1 MMTVYDQH
9 NRPLQDLRISV
20 TDRCNFRCRYCMP
33 EEIFNKD
40 YEFLPTKDILSATEI
55 ERISRLFIDLGVR
68 KLRITGGEPLL
79 RKDLTE
85 IIRRLAALD
94 AEDISLT
101 TNGSLLR
108 NKASELREAG
118 LQRITVS
125 LDALDD
131 ETFLNM
137 NGRRSHITPVL
148 EAIAAAAAAGL
159 DVKVN
164 MVVQKGVNEHAV
176 LPMVEYF
183 RNEGHI
189 LRMVEYMD
197 VGNTN
202 GWNREHVVSK
212 QELLDRIGSQWPL
225 EPIAPNY
232 PGEVASRYRFVDGRG
247 EIGLISSVTDA
258 FCSTCTRARLS
269 ASGMLYTCLFAVKGH
284 DLRKLLRSE
293 ADDAMLREQVHAIWS
308 GRTDQYSLERE
319 LGRTSHGK
327 VEMSH
332 IGG

>member
-1 MMTVYDQH
+1 MTVYDQH

-40 YEFLPTKDILSATEI
+40 YEFLPTKDILSAAEI

-85 IIRRLAALD
+85 ILRRLAALD

-137 NGRRSHITPVL
+137 NGRRSRIKPVL
-148 EAIAAAAAAGL
+148 EGIAAAAAAGL
-159 DVKVN
+159 EVKVN

-212 QELLDRIGSQWPL
+212 QELLDLIGSQWPL